1 MLIFT
6 ISDYVMQAP
15 LQFKCEEQGSQKYV
29 ECRRPSSSYEG
40 LPAACWFSFLDKK
53 EKRRT
58 IIIHCYDQS

>member
-1 MLIFT
+1 MW
-6 ISDYVMQAP
+6 AP
-15 LQFKCEEQGSQKYV
+15 LQFKCAEQGSKKYV
-29 ECRRPSSSYEG
+29 ECIRHSNSYEG

>member
-6 ISDYVMQAP
+6 ISDYVMWAP
-15 LQFKCEEQGSQKYV
+15 LQFKCAEQGSKKYV
-29 ECRRPSSSYEG
+29 ECIRHSSSYEG

-58 IIIHCYDQS
+58 IIIQCYDQS